1 MFKTLKALLR
11 RIDSY
16 LRNEPFPS
24 SDECEEC
31 LVPFDEGDFD
41 DPKHDPLRTRVYW
54 AVRRFWINHWLCNP
68 DNVYR
73 EVKYAY
79 QRVVRGW
86 DDRASWSVDY
96 WLDDKM
102 PAILRQ
108 LKRDKHGTPMSMFP
122 TDAEYIA
129 EDGNATDAAHEIAIA
144 RWDGVMDKMIAGF
157 EASRR
162 VKEGLYE
169 EELGEYPLDRPD
181 GMDKATWKKVKH
193 DRYLASRALEERD
206 EKIFKEGM
214 ALFAEHYWSLWD

>member
-11 RIDSY
+11 RVDFY
-16 LRNEPFPS
+16 LRNEPYSSPS
-24 SDECEEC
+24 DDVK
-31 LVPFDEGDFD
+31 LIPFDDVFD
-41 DPKHDPLRTRVYW
+41 NPKPDPLRTRVYW
-54 AVRRFWINHWLCNP
+54 CVRRFWINHWLCNP
-68 DNVYR
+68 HDVYR
-73 EVKYAY
+73 TVKYAY
-79 QRVVRGW
+79 QRVMRGW

-108 LKRDKHGTPMSMFP
+108 LKRDKHGTPMTMFP

-129 EDGNATDAAHEIAIA
+129 EDGNPTSSAHEIAIA
-144 RWDGVMDKMIAGF
+144 RWDAVMDKMIAGF
-157 EASRR
+157 EASAR

-169 EELGEYPLDRPD
+169 EELGEYPLDRPE
-181 GMDKATWKKVKH
+181 GVDKATWKKVLH
-193 DRYLASRALEERD
+193 DRYLASRVLEERD